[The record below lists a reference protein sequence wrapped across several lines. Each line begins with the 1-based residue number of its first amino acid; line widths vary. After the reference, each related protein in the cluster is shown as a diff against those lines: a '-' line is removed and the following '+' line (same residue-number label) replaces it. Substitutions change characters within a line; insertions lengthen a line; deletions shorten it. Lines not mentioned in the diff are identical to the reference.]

1 MQIYD
6 FIEIKHQVIAGIK
19 NPHLNLEGV
28 CTKKDVSFVVL
39 EDGEEIDFDLLD
51 SDEENG
57 FYIKAKLKIDAKYIK
72 VYVIDGSKRLIIFS
86 SKMSVF
92 NRIAYKFEIL
102 VTSIY
107 IYLKVL
113 FPTFGEGIKYLWKKH
128 RLLTPF
134 NLWPKYCKRFSK
146 VMKHRYSKAIEDYD
160 ETLY

>member
-57 FYIKAKLKIDAKYIK
+57 FYIK
-72 VYVIDGSKRLIIFS
+72 
-86 SKMSVF
+86 
-92 NRIAYKFEIL
+92 L
-102 VTSIY
+102 V
-107 IYLKVL
+107 V
-113 FPTFGEGIKYLWKKH
+113 
-128 RLLTPF
+128 
-134 NLWPKYCKRFSK
+134 
-146 VMKHRYSKAIEDYD
+146 
-160 ETLY
+160 